1 MINIFFYHM
10 EANELST
17 DLETQL
23 IDLNLMLTNSLLT
36 DYIVFSLQP
45 DETFSNSQL
54 YDTFVKYKKEGLQ
67 QVADYGKLFINYSK
81 NDFKA

>member
-1 MINIFFYHM
+1 M

-67 QVADYGKLFINYSK
+67 
-81 NDFKA
+81 